1 MIGFRYLLAFL
12 LPASVYLGLLS
23 QGPLSFAALI
33 FAFGVVPFFEGILPT
48 FASNLTDSERSTVLS
63 QSHYDLFVLMQIP
76 LHLGAIALF
85 IAVVPQ
91 DRGSGD
97 LVSLL
102 GHITAL
108 GISCGTLAINVAH
121 ELGHRPKAAYQRL
134 AQGLLVSSLY
144 GQFFIDHNFGHHK
157 HVGTPEDSSTARY
170 GEVLYLFWIRSI
182 VGVWRT
188 AWRLKPRLMAGMFVA
203 EVLYLSLVFAL
214 APEACCPWFC
224 RPSLVFC
231 SWRP

>member
-23 QGPLSFAALI
+23 HGTLSFAALI
-33 FAFGVVPFFEGILPT
+33 FAFGLVPFFEGILPT
-48 FASNLTDSERSTVLS
+48 AASNLTDSERSKVLS

-76 LHLGAIALF
+76 LHIGAIALF

-91 DRGSGD
+91 DRSSGD
-97 LVSLL
+97 MVSLI
-102 GHITAL
+102 GHMTAL

-121 ELGHRPKAAYQRL
+121 ELGHRPQAAYQRL

-157 HVGTPEDSSTARY
+157 HVGTPEDSSTARH

-203 EVLYLSLVFAL
+203 EVLYLGLVFA
-214 APEACCPWFC
+214 
-224 RPSLVFC
+224 
-231 SWRP
+231 

>member
-91 DRGSGD
+91 DRSSGD

-157 HVGTPEDSSTARY
+157 HV
-170 GEVLYLFWIRSI
+170 
-182 VGVWRT
+182 
-188 AWRLKPRLMAGMFVA
+188 
-203 EVLYLSLVFAL
+203 
-214 APEACCPWFC
+214 
-224 RPSLVFC
+224 
-231 SWRP
+231 